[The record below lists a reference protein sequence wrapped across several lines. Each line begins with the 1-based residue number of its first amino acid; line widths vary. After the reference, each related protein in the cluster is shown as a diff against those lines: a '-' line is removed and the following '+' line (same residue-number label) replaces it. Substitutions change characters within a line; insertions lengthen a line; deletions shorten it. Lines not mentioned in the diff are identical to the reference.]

1 MYVVKLSNVHKTF
14 GSKKVLNDISFEI
27 KENEKVCI
35 IGPNGSG
42 KTTLLRVILGLVKPD
57 NGAINVFSR
66 DPRDIGYL
74 PQIPL
79 QYPYHKVFDVI
90 YYSLRFA
97 GFSSLKAKE
106 KAIEWIKRVGLD
118 SDSVGLNLSG
128 GERKLVLLA
137 MAMAKDPKLL
147 ILDEPTNMIDI
158 HKKKIVWNII
168 REFKGTIIIVTHDLD
183 EIWLG
188 DTIYFMKQGR
198 IVFKGNFNDF
208 SNKIRKS
215 GFIVES
221 WSSEG
226 YMRFE
231 IDNIKDMNFKLINE
245 NIYELKIRKIVP
257 EDIESLFV

>member
-158 HKKKIVWNII
+158 HNYSLSITSILFTSSVGIYIGAYFKEPFKANSIGTLIYLTLVMLAPMYLTSREII
-168 REFKGTIIIVTHDLD
+168 WQIIPLSVLNLRNLIIIPYVL
-183 EIWLG
+183 
-188 DTIYFMKQGR
+188 
-198 IVFKGNFNDF
+198 
-208 SNKIRKS
+208 
-215 GFIVES
+215 
-221 WSSEG
+221 
-226 YMRFE
+226 
-231 IDNIKDMNFKLINE
+231 
-245 NIYELKIRKIVP
+245 
-257 EDIESLFV
+257 